1 MLLPTQKGFRL
12 TPRSIEYA
20 RECINFAT
28 KMFWR
33 QKIFSARPLWTMK
46 CVIESD
52 ARREPQLCEGY
63 VQTNVMH
70 SLISQL
76 EYRYHFQVL
85 EQANVLFW
93 FSLGMTVIGLLL
105 IIYIVI
111 WGGCSSH
118 YQVLLNVFP
127 GAMIELLAGLIFR
140 QASEAQRRATIFLD
154 KLRADRRYKDI
165 VDLVESVDDRGMQDN
180 IRACLVLQIID
191 QRSEHL

>member
-1 MLLPTQKGFRL
+1 
-12 TPRSIEYA
+12 
-20 RECINFAT
+20 
-28 KMFWR
+28 
-33 QKIFSARPLWTMK
+33 MK
-46 CVIESD
+46 SVMESD
-52 ARREPQLCEGY
+52 ARREPQLCEGC
-63 VQTNVMH
+63 VEANVTH

-105 IIYIVI
+105 IIYII
-111 WGGCSSH
+111 IRGGCSSR
-118 YQVLLNVFP
+118 YQVLFNVFP

-165 VDLVESVDDRGMQDN
+165 ADLVESVDDRGMQDN
-180 IRACLVLQIID
+180 IRTCLVLQIID